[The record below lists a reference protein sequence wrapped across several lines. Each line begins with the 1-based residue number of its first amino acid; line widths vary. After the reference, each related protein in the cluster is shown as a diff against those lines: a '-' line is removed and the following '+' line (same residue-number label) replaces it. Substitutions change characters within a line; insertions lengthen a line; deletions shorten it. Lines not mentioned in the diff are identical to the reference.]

1 MKNFT
6 IAIFI
11 SILIHFILLISFKD
25 NISQHI
31 PIKEKNTAKYTYI
44 KLANIKQKEE
54 KIIKKIPLKK
64 KIKKS
69 NKKPVKV
76 IKQKI
81 IKKKNKI
88 KKPTIY
94 KKVVKKD
101 IKKAK
106 RKSVFTKKQTKV
118 IKKKKIQKIKQSNIQ
133 KIKYQEQQ
141 KEIQDINK
149 LDNLT
154 KSYIKLYGKKYF
166 DLSKK
171 AKTYLKKNLNDIGR
185 ITQEYLIYPEIAIK
199 TRQAGTNILEFILQP
214 NGDIKD
220 LKIIGSSSYTTLDE
234 NSIQTIRI
242 AYKDYP
248 RPEVDTLVRIYVSYR
263 LY

>member
-1 MKNFT
+1 MKNFI

-31 PIKEKNTAKYTYI
+31 PAKEKKVSKYTYI
-44 KLANIKQKEE
+44 KLANIKQK

-69 NKKPVKV
+69 KKKPVKV

-88 KKPTIY
+88 KKPIIY

-118 IKKKKIQKIKQSNIQ
+118 IKKKEIQKIKQSNIQ

-234 NSIQTIRI
+234 NSIQTIQI